1 MAGAGYKSWSGGDIL
16 AAAEVNT
23 YLMDQSVMV
32 FGGTA
37 SRSASIGTVAEG
49 MVSYLTDTNV
59 LQAYN
64 GSAWVSLNSLGG
76 TIAGSQIIGSIS
88 SATIPAESVANT
100 LTSSAGTAYS
110 IAASDQ
116 AKVLR
121 FTAAGTVITTVGTAA
136 AFTAGQRVDIL
147 ADGAAGVRIA
157 AGAGVTFAGAGTA
170 GTAYLLAQYEAAT
183 VLAVASNTYRI
194 IGNIEAV

>member
-32 FGGTA
+32 FGGSA
-37 SRSASIGTVAEG
+37 SRSASIGTVTEG

-59 LQAYN
+59 LEAYN

-76 TIAGSQIIGSIS
+76 TVAGSQVTGSITT
-88 SATIPAESVANT
+88 ATIPAENVTNT

-110 IAASDQ
+110 VVASDQ
-116 AKVLR
+116 GKVLR
-121 FTAAGTVITTVGTAA
+121 FTAAGTVIATVGTAT

-147 ADGAAGVRIA
+147 ADGTAGVRIA
-157 AGAGVTFAGAGTA
+157 AGSGVTFAGAGTA
-170 GTAYLLAQYEAAT
+170 GTAYTLAQYEAAT
-183 VLAVASNTYRI
+183 VLSVASNTYRI
-194 IGNIEAV
+194 IGNVEAV